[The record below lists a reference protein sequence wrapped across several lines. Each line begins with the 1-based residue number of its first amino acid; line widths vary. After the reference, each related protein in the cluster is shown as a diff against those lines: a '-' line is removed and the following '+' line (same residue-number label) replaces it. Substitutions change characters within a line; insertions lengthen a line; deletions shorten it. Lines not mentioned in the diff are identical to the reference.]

1 MHMSITERL
10 WSFDDLEASM
20 RAHYKNPD
28 ITFLRS
34 VYNFAADAHKGMVR
48 FTGAPYIIHPVATA
62 VRLADMSLPIAIVAA
77 GLLHDVPEDTE
88 KTLDDIRERFGGEI
102 AELVNGVTKL
112 GKVKYRG
119 IDRYAEN
126 LRKMFLA
133 MAADIRVVFIKFAD
147 RLHNLETLEAM
158 PENKRGRVAKEVLE
172 IYAPI
177 ASRLGMGEMKGRM
190 EDIAFRY
197 GDPEA
202 YAKARA
208 LYDEEVR
215 HHEEDIHTL
224 IDEAATLVKEAHVNL
239 LRVNGR
245 RKGLYS
251 YWQKLGRYHFDPT
264 KVYDVVAVRFVV
276 ETIADCYTVL
286 GLLHGRW
293 SPLRGRIKDYI
304 AQPKPNGYQSLHTT
318 VLDDNGHIV
327 EFQIRTKE
335 MHEKAEFGIAA
346 HWHYKD
352 DGSEK
357 PTPSLPWI
365 QELVNIQKEVTS
377 GKDFLKKLD
386 EVRLDMFNN
395 RIFVFTPQGDVIDLP
410 EGSTPIDFAYAI
422 HSQVGDKC
430 TGATVNSHTVTL
442 DSVLKSGDMCTILT
456 DKKRKGPNPDWLK
469 FAHTHHARN
478 KIRQATRSTVKRW
491 IDAVIG
497 NDKGGE

>member
-1 MHMSITERL
+1 MLITERL
-10 WSFDDLEASM
+10 WTWEDLEQSLKN
-20 RAHYKNPD
+20 HYKNPQ
-28 ITFLRS
+28 IARVRS
-34 VYNFAADAHKGMVR
+34 AYDFAAAAHEGVVR
-48 FTGAPYIIHPVATA
+48 FTGAPYIIHPLATA
-62 VRLADMSLPIAIVAA
+62 VRLADMSLPISIVMA
-77 GLLHDVPEDTE
+77 GLLHDVPEDTDR
-88 KTLDDIRERFGGEI
+88 TLDDIRAQFGHEV

-158 PENKRGRVAKEVLE
+158 PEHKRGRVAKEVLE

-177 ASRLGMGEMKGRM
+177 ASRLGMGEIKGRM

-197 GDPEA
+197 ADPDS
-202 YAKARA
+202 YARAKA

-215 HHEEDIHTL
+215 HHEEDIRTL
-224 IDEAATLVKEAHVNL
+224 IDEAATAVKEANIRLISIH
-239 LRVNGR
+239 GR

-251 YWQKLGRYHFDPT
+251 YWQKLGRYHYDT
-264 KVYDVVAVRFVV
+264 NKVYDVVAVRLVV
-276 ETIADCYTVL
+276 ETISDCYAVL

-318 VLDDNGHIV
+318 VLDDGGHIV

-352 DGSEK
+352 DSSEK
-357 PTPSLPWI
+357 PAPSLPWMQDI
-365 QELVNIQKEVTS
+365 VNIQKELTN
-377 GKDFLKKLD
+377 GKDFLKRLD

-395 RIFVFTPQGDVIDLP
+395 RIFVFTPKGDVIDLP

-430 TGATVNSHTVTL
+430 VGAMVNNNTVTL
-442 DSVLKSGDMCTILT
+442 DTALKSGDMCSILI
-456 DKKRKGPNPDWLK
+456 DKKRKGPNPDWIP
-469 FAHTHHARN
+469 FARTHQARA
-478 KIRQATRSTVKRW
+478 KIRAATRSTVKRW

-497 NDKGGE
+497 NSSADI